1 MKCAFMKLHAL
12 QDKSCVWD
20 VCGMCVGWRGKERVR
35 DSKEGLKG

>member
-20 VCGMCVGWRGKERVR
+20 GVWDSGERSVR